1 VLSPLKNRVEPPELF
16 IDDGTTPNEW
26 GDADDDL
33 LKKCAEADIASK
45 KVKQE

>member
-1 VLSPLKNRVEPPELF
+1 MLSPLKNKVEAPELF
-16 IDDGTTPNEW
+16 IDDGTLLNQW

-33 LKKCAEADIASK
+33 LQKCAEADNANK